1 MGFDAKAERAYKEE
15 EEEEE
20 EEDNDR
26 HIDIE
31 SIGIND

>member
-1 MGFDAKAERAYKEE
+1 MGFDAKAERAYKE